1 MAHLV
6 GEHLF
11 AEWWSVVG
19 GVGFITDCGDWAK
32 VAESSKGFCGSQS
45 THGRANDDDRLGH
58 ELPIRA

>member
-1 MAHLV
+1 MVHLV
-6 GEHLF
+6 GEYLF

-19 GVGFITDCGDWAK
+19 GVGFFTDCGYWAK
-32 VAESSKGFCGSQS
+32 VAESSKCFCGAQS